1 MIVRSGQDEIGRRS
15 WAGSCVKYLQHKAVI
30 ARSTLH
36 VTFGQVGATVAG
48 TNSQITNPL
57 RIWRFNRGWAV
68 GRAHADAVLASSV
81 ILAAHLFTQIAIAF
95 RSYDDELLITTGGQL
110 QLALVTIRDA
120 VCTADFSVSQL
131 AASFGT
137 DAFGST
143 QFVRFTCGVEVASL
157 LVASIC
163 FFRVINQIAKA
174 FVYDGETLIVA
185 ARLVTKTARICV
197 SNTIRA
203 ANGIPFTAAW
213 RTVTTRLT

>member
-48 TNSQITNPL
+48 TNSQITNSL

-157 LVASIC
+157 LVASI
-163 FFRVINQIAKA
+163 AKA